1 MTAFSRREFG
11 KIVIAG
17 VPLAAGLGSSRAAA
31 AGQVP
36 FGVTTTSFRELPRVQ
51 GRDNVDD
58 VLRAAQAVGATRVE
72 LALSNVE
79 PPPPNTGSFIGGTPA
94 YPQRITFTPEQVASM
109 NAYYRAGLREWRLET
124 SLDYFKAAGQKFTT
138 AGMTLHSVSLA
149 YNDSFTDA
157 EIDATFRQVK

>member
-17 VPLAAGLGSSRAAA
+17 VPLAAGFASSRVAA

-36 FGVTTTSFRELPRVQ
+36 FGVTTTSFRELARIQ

-58 VLRAAQAVGATRVE
+58 VIRALGAVGATRVDLS
-72 LALSNVE
+72 LANVE

-94 YPQRITFTPEQVASM
+94 YPARITFTPEQVASM

-124 SLDYFKAAGQKFTT
+124 SLDHFKAAGQKFSA
-138 AGMTLHSVSLA
+138 AGMTL
-149 YNDSFTDA
+149 
-157 EIDATFRQVK
+157 